1 MRPCRSCG
9 APLAASGHGGVTCP
23 RCGADNPAVRGAAAQ
38 PPTPAAQQPAPAPGP
53 PRAVKVLLAA
63 AMAVVG
69 VGFAVMFFAR
79 VEPPK
84 EAAPR
89 ARQLST
95 QLDALCFVDANGDD
109 APDPVLWQ
117 DGKTRGR
124 VVAVDGRSGQGLWA
138 SQEFERPDA
147 LACPDERTVL
157 AGGGEDTRLR
167 ALDARTGKER
177 WAASLPAIPD
187 EVAGGD
193 GCATV
198 VMKDGAAMG
207 VALGGGEATDCPT
220 APPPAA
226 ITGHFWERKKNPRVV
241 QIGDVEVALTAPAE
255 GTPRL
260 TAEGRRGG
268 APLWKKELPA
278 RAPVSGGRPDLFLA
292 ASGGAAL
299 VLGVDVVGGTEPRI
313 LALDPATGAL
323 RYEAAAGY
331 LGERLLVAKASGP
344 YVYIVSGGAV
354 SGAALR
360 AIDPATGATVWRA
373 TPPPP

>member
-1 MRPCRSCG
+1 MK
-9 APLAASGHGGVTCP
+9 A
-23 RCGADNPAVRGAAAQ
+23 
-38 PPTPAAQQPAPAPGP
+38 
-53 PRAVKVLLAA
+53 LLAVGMA
-63 AMAVVG
+63 AVG
-69 VGFAVMFFAR
+69 AGFAVMFFAR
-79 VEPPK
+79 VEPPR
-84 EAAPR
+84 ETPSR

-124 VVAVDGRSGQGLWA
+124 VVAVDGRSGQGLWS
-138 SQEFERPDA
+138 SQEFERPEA
-147 LACPDERTVL
+147 LACPDQRTVL
-157 AGGGEDTRLR
+157 AGGGEESRLR

-177 WAASLPAIPD
+177 WAASLPAVPD

-207 VALGGGEATDCPT
+207 IALAGGEAADCPT
-220 APPPAA
+220 APAPAT

-241 QIGDVEVALTAPAE
+241 QIGDVEVALSAPAE

-260 TAEGRRGG
+260 AAEGRRGG
-268 APLWKKELPA
+268 ASLWKRDLPA
-278 RAPVSGGRPDLFLA
+278 RAPVSGGRPDLFLV
-292 ASGGAAL
+292 ASGGAAV
-299 VLGVDVVGGTEPRI
+299 VLGVDVAGGTEPRI
-313 LALDPATGAL
+313 IALDPASGAS
-323 RYEAAAGY
+323 RYDVAAGY

-344 YVYIVSGGAV
+344 YVYIVSGAAV

>member
-9 APLAASGHGGVTCP
+9 ASLEASGHGGVACP
-23 RCGADNPAVRGAAAQ
+23 RCGAENPPVRGAVA
-38 PPTPAAQQPAPAPGP
+38 PPPAPLTAPAPAPGP
-53 PRAVKVLLAA
+53 PRAVKALLAA

-79 VEPPK
+79 VEQPQEP
-84 EAAPR
+84 APR

-124 VVAVDGRSGQGLWA
+124 VVAIDGRSGQGLWS

-147 LACPDERTVL
+147 LACPNGSTVL
-157 AGGGEDTRLR
+157 AGGGEEPKLR
-167 ALDARTGKER
+167 ALDARTGQER
-177 WAASLPAIPD
+177 WAASLPAVPD
-187 EVAGGD
+187 EVAGGE

-207 VALGGGEATDCPT
+207 IALSGGEATDCPT
-220 APPPAA
+220 APAPAA

-241 QIGDVEVALTAPAE
+241 QVGDVEVALTVPAE
-255 GTPRL
+255 GPPRL

-268 APLWKKELPA
+268 ASIWKKDLPA
-278 RAPVSGGRPDLFLA
+278 RAPISGGRPDLFLV
-292 ASGGAAL
+292 ASGGAAV

-313 LALDPATGAL
+313 IALDPASGAS
-323 RYEAAAGY
+323 RYEVPASY

-344 YVYIVSGGAV
+344 YVYIVSGAAV

-360 AIDPATGATVWRA
+360 AIDPSTGGTVWRA
-373 TPPPP
+373 TPPAP